1 MVGDCLMEFVYA
13 IESANKSKLT
23 RVLEAEP
30 YADDSFARAGYVL
43 KDSATAGLPA
53 GKLVVYV
60 KVEDA
65 ALAAKLEAKL
75 KAVEGIAELKG
86 DEKKKVSDAISAEQD
101 AACSGFGAVFG

>member
-1 MVGDCLMEFVYA
+1 MEIVYA
-13 IESANKSKLT
+13 VESANKSKLT

-43 KDSATAGLPA
+43 KDSAAVGLAA

-65 ALAAKLEAKL
+65 GLASKLEAKL
-75 KAVEGIAELKG
+75 KAVEGITELKG
-86 DEKKKVSDAISAEQD
+86 DEKAKVSQAIAAEQD

>member
-1 MVGDCLMEFVYA
+1 MEIVFA
-13 IESANKSKLT
+13 IEAAQKSKLA

-43 KDSATAGLPA
+43 KESASVGLPA
-53 GKLVVYV
+53 GKFVVYL
-60 KVEDA
+60 KVEDE
-65 ALAAKLEAKL
+65 ALGRKLEAKL

-86 DEKKKVSDAISAEQD
+86 DEKKRVSDAIAREQD

>member
-1 MVGDCLMEFVYA
+1 MEFVYA
-13 IESANKSKLT
+13 IDAANKSKLT

-43 KDSATAGLPA
+43 KESAAVGLPA
-53 GKLVVYV
+53 GKLVVHV

-65 ALAAKLEAKL
+65 ALGAKLEAKL
-75 KAVEGIAELKG
+75 KAVEGIAALAGADK
-86 DEKKKVSDAISAEQD
+86 DKVAATIAAEQD

>member
-1 MVGDCLMEFVYA
+1 MEIVYA
-13 IESANKSKLT
+13 IESAQKSKLT

-43 KDSATAGLPA
+43 KDSAAVGLPA
-53 GKLVVYV
+53 GKLVAYV

-75 KAVEGIAELKG
+75 KAIEGIAALAGADK
-86 DEKKKVSDAISAEQD
+86 EKVVAAIAQEQD